1 MGRGRQKAKQ
11 QRIAR
16 KLKYLTTDTDY
27 DELQKEL
34 QHQPDSSTQEADPFR
49 EMDEKFQRD
58 CEMDEYAKWAEE
70 AAAAAKKRESTSA
83 EAPKRKPMR
92 MPMPSSLKPKAPV
105 GAKAAGKAAGK
116 SGKATG
122 KKSAGKASVATA
134 KSAQQK

>member
-34 QHQPDSSTQEADPFR
+34 QHQSDSSMQKADPFR

-58 CEMDEYAKWAEE
+58 REMDEYAKWAEE
-70 AAAAAKKRESTSA
+70 AAAAAKKRESDHA
-83 EAPKRKPMR
+83 EKPKR
-92 MPMPSSLKPKAPV
+92 MPMHMPLPSGLKPKAPAKKAAPV
-105 GAKAAGKAAGK
+105 KKSTKAKGAKASK
-116 SGKATG
+116 
-122 KKSAGKASVATA
+122 
-134 KSAQQK
+134 